1 MARCMRC
8 NKFLL
13 FSTKSGYC
21 SNCDILIIN
30 ENAEKERKSR
40 VEMEKRLQEEADQR
54 RAEEAL
60 RQKAEEAR
68 KAEEE
73 QKRKAEEERRTEEER
88 QRKAEEVRKAEE
100 ERRLAAE
107 KARRAEEERRSAAEE
122 ARKAE
127 EERRR
132 AAEEARKAEEE
143 RQRKAELAR
152 KKEEERERKAKE
164 ARAAEEE
171 RHRKAEEDQIHAEK
185 AELENH
191 ADTSSDAENSTESN
205 DLENMTK
212 EAMKDAAVLLD
223 KVLDLLK
230 SLFSY
235 SCRDFTVSYR
245 LSEKNINNYVQL
257 RHTIIHYFAKLIAG
271 VNMTIGAD
279 KRETPKLVEQLAG
292 EELSTDIDYI
302 ELEPLELSHHDIP
315 WVLQYFVD
323 IDEFSFND
331 PKLNLDS
338 LTFTP
343 LFLKMM
349 ISITGRIQQ
358 MHMDILTKENNQI
371 ISEYTDVITEHYVDE
386 AERIT
391 GVRPQVSVTT
401 ATITRNDE
409 GDVTKVVVNK
419 DKNKG
424 NASDMKEG

>member
-13 FSTKSGYC
+13 FGTKSGYC
-21 SNCDILIIN
+21 SNCDILIVN
-30 ENAEKERKSR
+30 ENAEKERKAR
-40 VEMEKRLQEEADQR
+40 EDMEKRLQQEAEQR
-54 RAEEAL
+54 RTEEEL
-60 RQKAEEAR
+60 RKKAEEAR

-73 QKRKAEEERRTEEER
+73 HQRRVEEERRAEEER
-88 QRKAEEVRKAEE
+88 QRRAEEARKAEE
-100 ERRLAAE
+100 ERRL
-107 KARRAEEERRSAAEE
+107 AAEE

-132 AAEEARKAEEE
+132 TAEESRKAEEARKKTAETARAKAEE
-143 RQRKAELAR
+143 K
-152 KKEEERERKAKE
+152 ERKARE
-164 ARAAEEE
+164 AREAEEKSQP
-171 RHRKAEEDQIHAEK
+171 KAADESQAVARQEE
-185 AELENH
+185 
-191 ADTSSDAENSTESN
+191 SGSDNPPSNVESETES
-205 DLENMTK
+205 DDAALENMTK
-212 EAMKDAAVLLD
+212 EAMKDASVLLD

-235 SCRDFTVSYR
+235 SCRDFKVSYR
-245 LSEKNINNYVQL
+245 LSEENINNFVQL
-257 RHTIIHYFAKLIAG
+257 RYAIVTYFARLIAG

-279 KRETPKLVEQLAG
+279 RNETSKLVEQLAG
-292 EELSTDIDYI
+292 EELATDIDYV
-302 ELEPLELSHHDIP
+302 ELEPIELSHHDIP
-315 WVLQYFVD
+315 WAMQYF
-323 IDEFSFND
+323 IDADEVLFND
-331 PKLNLDS
+331 PMLNLDS

-358 MHMDILTKENNQI
+358 MHMDILTKENNEI
-371 ISEYTDVITEHYVDE
+371 ISGYTDVITEHYVDE

-419 DKNKG
+419 DKNKSTG
-424 NASDMKEG
+424 SASKEG